1 MGGII
6 PVSHRRHVK
15 VPLMTDFLL
24 RNIDSHVLEQ
34 LRRRA
39 EEHGR
44 SLQAE
49 IHDTLK
55 RSVRLNKAESI
66 ALLEK
71 VRAQLPASSRDSTQD
86 IRDDRDAR

>member
-6 PVSHRRHVK
+6 AISFRHQAEEPIV
-15 VPLMTDFLL
+15 TDFLL
-24 RNIDSHVLEQ
+24 RDLDPHVLGQ

-55 RSVRLNKAESI
+55 RSVRLSKAESI
-66 ALLEK
+66 AMLKELH
-71 VRAQLPASSRDSTQD
+71 RRLPSSTRDSTED
-86 IRDDRDAR
+86 IRADRDSR